1 MYRVPQ
7 FLRVITGRSDYR
19 ISCASDLDLDIP
31 APLSSVS
38 RYCATLGHKTCHSF
52 TPNSVFQQLW
62 HPRHGECLNTVKLGC
77 LSIKQCPQLRYFSN
91 VTT

>member
-7 FLRVITGRSDYR
+7 FLREITGRSDYR

-62 HPRHGECLNTVKLGC
+62 HPRQTQSIHLKLGC
-77 LSIKQCPQLRYFSN
+77 LSIKHLHQ
-91 VTT
+91 

>member
-1 MYRVPQ
+1 MELLNSSEQ
-7 FLRVITGRSDYR
+7 SLATGRSDYR

-31 APLSSVS
+31 APLSAVS

-62 HPRHGECLNTVKLGC
+62 HPRYCLNTVNPPDIRMLVHKDLHQWAVC
-77 LSIKQCPQLRYFSN
+77 
-91 VTT
+91 